1 MKKSNVIVFA
11 LLVAISV
18 FLLWLW
24 YFLGFNRVDDPLD
37 LVLSIVWW
45 AVIAV
50 SIAVIV
56 RAERVRR
63 RRIRTVYV
71 GDNATFNSEKG
82 LMRFAE
88 GEPMQDVVASIVENL
103 KYDFTRE
110 EFPDK
115 EAFQAKYFV
124 RTKEFRTEESPE
136 AVKDQSM
143 ESAQTALGSSAP
155 ARRAWTGEV
164 VVAATGEEK
173 PFGTP
178 EELAAI
184 LTTLGAAA

>member
-11 LLVAISV
+11 LLAAISV

-88 GEPMQDVVASIVENL
+88 GEPMQDVVAFIVENL
-103 KYDFTRE
+103 KYFTRE

-136 AVKDQSM
+136 AVKDQPT
-143 ESAQTALGSSAP
+143 ESAQTSPGSSASVQ
-155 ARRAWTGEV
+155 RIWSGEV

-173 PFGTP
+173 PFETP

-184 LTTLGAAA
+184 LTTFEAAA

>member
-11 LLVAISV
+11 LLAAISV

-88 GEPMQDVVASIVENL
+88 GEPMQDVVAFIVENL

-136 AVKDQSM
+136 AVKDQPT
-143 ESAQTALGSSAP
+143 ESAQTSPGSSASVQ
-155 ARRAWTGEV
+155 RIWSGEV

-173 PFGTP
+173 PFETP

-184 LTTLGAAA
+184 LTTFEAAA

>member
-11 LLVAISV
+11 LLAAISV

-88 GEPMQDVVASIVENL
+88 GEPMQDVVAFIVENL

-136 AVKDQSM
+136 AVKDQPT
-143 ESAQTALGSSAP
+143 ESAQTSPGSSASVQ
-155 ARRAWTGEV
+155 RTWTGEV

-173 PFGTP
+173 PFETP

-184 LTTLGAAA
+184 LTTFEAAA